1 MSKNTKLVVKDNA
14 LIEASFN
21 LSLVEQR
28 LMLLAIVEARE
39 LPVLTYETP
48 IRVSVRSYADEF
60 KVNDNTAYEALQDSV
75 NTLFD
80 RQFTYYDKDID
91 ERLKSRWIHTVSYM
105 DNKGH
110 VIMYLTPVVIR
121 MIKRLEVEF
130 TKYLLNHVSDFKSKY
145 SIRLFEII
153 AKWKEIGHTDK
164 YSYADLRA
172 MLGVEETEYKT
183 MSLFK
188 VNVLDKAVKEINS
201 SESVPFTLKY
211 EQFKDGRI
219 ITHIMFQMKKKPIKK
234 IDRADQNT
242 VDMFA
247 DMTAKQINMFG
258 DKLSRDKDF
267 QSYYMAKAGDSTEQY
282 AQDIKGK
289 LLDSFYVNA
298 WMPYLENVGYILNK
312 KRSGL

>member
-1 MSKNTKLVVKDNA
+1 
-14 LIEASFN
+14 
-21 LSLVEQR
+21 
-28 LMLLAIVEARE
+28 
-39 LPVLTYETP
+39 
-48 IRVSVRSYADEF
+48 
-60 KVNDNTAYEALQDSV
+60 
-75 NTLFD
+75 
-80 RQFTYYDKDID
+80 
-91 ERLKSRWIHTVSYM
+91 
-105 DNKGH
+105 
-110 VIMYLTPVVIR
+110 
-121 MIKRLEVEF
+121 
-130 TKYLLNHVSDFKSKY
+130 
-145 SIRLFEII
+145 
-153 AKWKEIGHTDK
+153 
-164 YSYADLRA
+164 

>member
-201 SESVPFTLKY
+201 SESV
-211 EQFKDGRI
+211 
-219 ITHIMFQMKKKPIKK
+219 
-234 IDRADQNT
+234 
-242 VDMFA
+242 
-247 DMTAKQINMFG
+247 
-258 DKLSRDKDF
+258 S
-267 QSYYMAKAGDSTEQY
+267 
-282 AQDIKGK
+282 
-289 LLDSFYVNA
+289 
-298 WMPYLENVGYILNK
+298 
-312 KRSGL
+312 

>member
-75 NTLFD
+75 NTLFE

-91 ERLKSRWIHTVSYM
+91 ERLKSRWIHTASYM

-130 TKYLLNHVSDFKSKY
+130 TKYLLNHVAEFKSKY

-153 AKWKEIGHTDK
+153 AKWKEAGHTDK
-164 YSYADLRA
+164 YSYADLRT

-188 VNVLDKAVKEINS
+188 VNVLDKAVKEING
-201 SESVPFTLKY
+201 VTNIPFTLKY

-219 ITHIMFQMKKKPIKK
+219 ITHIMFKMKKKPIKK
-234 IDRADQNT
+234 NDRADQNT

-258 DKLSRDKDF
+258 DKLSRDEDF
-267 QSYYMAKAGDSTEQY
+267 QSYYIAKSGDSTEQY
-282 AQDIKGK
+282 AQDIKFK
-289 LLDSFYVNA
+289 LLDPFYVES
-298 WMPYLENVGYILNK
+298 WMPYLEKLGFV
-312 KRSGL
+312 RSSK